1 MPHGDMKADGPH
13 ILLVNPWIHDF
24 AAYDVWAQPLG
35 LLQIGAALRRH
46 GCRVSY
52 IDCLNRFHP
61 LAAPAD
67 PEARHG
73 RGPYLKT
80 ALPAPAGLEQL
91 PRRFS
96 RYGIPK
102 AWFYRDLQ
110 ALPPP
115 DLIMV
120 TSIMTYWYPGV
131 AETVSA
137 LKRMHPAVPV
147 VLGGIYATLCRPHAE
162 TTIGV
167 DEVVEGPV
175 EPVLLD
181 ILARHTGFSPAAAF
195 DFARMD
201 DWPYPAL
208 DLQHRIA
215 YAPLLTS
222 VGCPF
227 RCDYCASHRLQPIR
241 RRRDPLAVAAEIEHW
256 HRRHGVRDF
265 VFYDDA
271 LLVEAENHALPL
283 LEALVAKTKGL
294 RFHTPNAL
302 HIRQIRPQ
310 MAALMFRAGF
320 ETVRLGLETARDR
333 PGQRMDHKVGLREF
347 ETAAGNPKAAGFS
360 ARQVGAYLLAGLPD
374 QRRDELEKSIQKVKA
389 VGIRPI
395 LAYYTPIPHTRL
407 WKRAVAVSRYDLEA
421 DPIFS
426 NNAIFPCQTEAFS
439 WEALSYLKQLTLS

>member
-13 ILLVNPWIHDF
+13 ILLVNPWVHDF

-52 IDCLNRFHP
+52 IDCLDRFHP
-61 LAAPAD
+61 LAAPTN

-80 ALPAPAGLEQL
+80 ALPAPAGLENL

-96 RYGIPK
+96 RYGIPQ
-102 AWFYRDLQ
+102 AWFHRDLE

-115 DLIMV
+115 DLILV

-131 AETVSA
+131 AETVAA
-137 LKRMHPAVPV
+137 LKKVHPATPV
-147 VLGGIYATLCRPHAE
+147 ILGGIYATLCRKHAE
-162 TTIGV
+162 ASTGA
-167 DEVVEGPV
+167 DEVVGGPAG
-175 EPVLLD
+175 PVLLD
-181 ILARHTGFSPAAAF
+181 ILARHTGYRIPAAF
-195 DFARMD
+195 DFKDLDA
-201 DWPYPAL
+201 WPYPAL

-215 YAPLLTS
+215 YVPLLTS
-222 VGCPF
+222 LGCPF
-227 RCDYCASHRLQPIR
+227 RCDYCASHRLQPVR
-241 RRRDPLAVAAEIEHW
+241 QRRDPLAVAAEIAHW
-256 HRRHGVRDF
+256 HQRHGVRDF

-271 LLVEAENHALPL
+271 LLVDAESHALPL
-283 LEALVAKTKGL
+283 LEALVRNTAGL

-302 HIRQIRPQ
+302 HIRQISPE

-320 ETVRLGLETARDR
+320 ETVRLGLETATDADAHRL
-333 PGQRMDHKVGLREF
+333 DHKVGIREF
-347 ETAAGNPKAAGFS
+347 EAAASNLKAAGFS
-360 ARQVGAYLLAGLPD
+360 VRQVGAYLLAGLPD
-374 QRRDELEKSIQKVKA
+374 QRQDALERSILTVKA
-389 VGIRPI
+389 MGIRPI
-395 LAYYTPIPHTRL
+395 LAYYTPIPHTKL

-421 DPIFS
+421 DPIFT

-439 WEALSYLKQLTLS
+439 WEALAHLKQLTLS